1 MRNKIFY
8 SIPNKLLIFI
18 VILLFFFKLIV
29 FISVKSELLR
39 LGFGGGSDANYYN
52 SYALGYFSVAVNSWP
67 VMLRAL
73 NDIGLYS
80 RDTISYIFFFLN
92 VAVIPILTCK
102 LAGLSIKKQPK
113 YFLYLF
119 LISLLYP
126 TLFFFSF
133 DIYRDVFMVFS
144 FLVGCLTV
152 KTMLNTNNFILFSLL
167 FILNFFMG
175 IFLLGLRPYLG
186 YAFMLSLLLF
196 NIRFT
201 KKRLLILGILYVIAL
216 FLAYSIGALDVL
228 VEYRSGFDEKEAGS
242 TLGLDFTNPVLFLP
256 NLILSTLGQLFGLYI
271 TNPFAVI
278 LLLVETLPFVGMLF
292 YIIKNIKLA
301 DNFARFLIIFFVLYA
316 SVWLIGND
324 NLGTAVR
331 LRLYNYFAVYI
342 CFFYI
347 LRLKQLMT
355 SNNMQVK

>member
-1 MRNKIFY
+1 M
-8 SIPNKLLIFI
+8 SISNQSLFFL
-18 VILLFFFKLIV
+18 ILLVIFLKVLIYILIKNN
-29 FISVKSELLR
+29 FISISL
-39 LGFGGGSDANYYN
+39 GGGSDANYYH
-52 SYALGYFSVAVNSWP
+52 SYALGYIDIAVNIWP
-67 VMLRAL
+67 ILLRKL
-73 NDIGLYS
+73 HDIGLYS
-80 RDTISYIFFFLN
+80 RQLISYFLFFLN
-92 VAVIPILTCK
+92 IIVIPM
-102 LAGLSIKKQPK
+102 LACRLSELSFKRQQK
-113 YFLYLF
+113 YYLYLL
-119 LISLLYP
+119 LICLLYP
-126 TLFFFSF
+126 TLYFFSF

-152 KTMLNTNNFILFSLL
+152 KKMLNTNSFILFSLL
-167 FILNFFMG
+167 FISNIFMG
-175 IFLLGLRPYLG
+175 LFLLGLRPYLG

-201 KKRLLILGILYVIAL
+201 KKRLLILGILYVLAL

-242 TLGLDFTNPVLFLP
+242 TLGLNFTNPVLFLP

-271 TNPFAVI
+271 TNPFAVV

-301 DNFARFLIIFFVLYA
+301 DSFARFLIIFFVLYA

-355 SNNMQVK
+355 SNNMQVKQ